1 MWQEEGLRIP
11 HVIEKDTAAYRKEED
26 IIGMFLDEQTLI
38 GDDGRTSRK
47 EAYIRYCS
55 WIRDSGMKPLSRPN
69 FNRKMMDKGYKSTK
83 VSGFEHWEG
92 FTLIEDICT
101 L

>member
-1 MWQEEGLRIP
+1 
-11 HVIEKDTAAYRKEED
+11 
-26 IIGMFLDEQTLI
+26 
-38 GDDGRTSRK
+38 
-47 EAYIRYCS
+47 
-55 WIRDSGMKPLSRPN
+55 MKPLSRPN